1 MWERLRLGELEQT
14 HTNVQTHSH
23 TLPSVMNM
31 KSTGGLEK
39 HVHHQ
44 DCSRLWELNLRD
56 RIPRFSWQIVN
67 PVTPTTVR
75 QIKGKRGGAGC
86 WNSVDHTV
94 RDNSKTRGNPHDK
107 ILKWAKISNIS
118 KPKPT
123 RTVHRWFIMV
133 VVGAH
138 QHARGPN

>member
-23 TLPSVMNM
+23 TLPSVMKM

-75 QIKGKRGGAGC
+75 QIKGKRGGLAVETL
-86 WNSVDHTV
+86 WIIQYEITPRHEETHMI
-94 RDNSKTRGNPHDK
+94 RY
-107 ILKWAKISNIS
+107 
-118 KPKPT
+118 
-123 RTVHRWFIMV
+123 
-133 VVGAH
+133 
-138 QHARGPN
+138 